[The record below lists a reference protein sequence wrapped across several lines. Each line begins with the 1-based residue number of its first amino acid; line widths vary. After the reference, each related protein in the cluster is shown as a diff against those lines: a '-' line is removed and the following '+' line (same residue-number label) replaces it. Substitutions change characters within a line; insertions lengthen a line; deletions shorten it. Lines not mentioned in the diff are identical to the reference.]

1 MNGHGRIIDC
11 PLQPLSPVSTAWKPA
26 DLFLIAYNATSLMIT
41 LDQAAP
47 APSLQFFV
55 PRGLPMIG
63 PGDDLADLLVQAIN
77 EGRAPALQEGDIV
90 VIAQK
95 AVSKSENRY
104 VSLDSV
110 TPSARALSLAGECRK
125 DPRYVEVVLRESV
138 RVVRAAPG
146 ILIVEDK
153 RGLVLANA
161 GVDRSNV
168 DQVDQRERLLLLP
181 PDPDQSAASIRTALK
196 TRTGADVAVII
207 NDSLGRPWRLGTVG
221 TAIGASGIRTL
232 WDRRGDPDLQGRR
245 LEITEVGYADELAAA
260 ASAAMGQGN
269 EGTPVVIIKGVPP
282 PLGDGKAR
290 DLQRPSHMNLFK

>member
-1 MNGHGRIIDC
+1 MNMPD
-11 PLQPLSPVSTAWKPA
+11 
-26 DLFLIAYNATSLMIT
+26 NAATPI
-41 LDQAAP
+41 
-47 APSLQFFV
+47 PSLQLFV
-55 PRGLPMIG
+55 PKGMPMIG
-63 PGDDLADLLVQAIN
+63 PGDDLADLLVRAIDD
-77 EGRAPALQEGDIV
+77 GRAPGLQQGDIV

-110 TPSARALSLAGECRK
+110 TPSARAISLSGECNK
-125 DPRYVEVVLRESV
+125 DPRYVEVVLRESA

-146 ILIVEDK
+146 VLIVEDK

-168 DQVDQRERLLLLP
+168 DQGGQGERVLLLP
-181 PDPDQSAASIRTALK
+181 PDPDESAASIRKSLK
-196 TRTGADVAVII
+196 TGTGIDVAVII

-232 WDRRGDPDLQGRR
+232 WDRRGDPDLQGRL

-269 EGTPVVIIKGVPP
+269 EGTPFVIIQGIPF